1 MTQTLRQ
8 DLANMV
14 GPTQWDWL
22 KPHIARDAVVFVD
35 PQLDLVEVG
44 MALTNDNV
52 QSVQRWI
59 GEQLITKPTH
69 EQLQTWGVTGP
80 TNQLQSLIVQPY
92 VLVQEILTAA
102 DTTSGSST

>member
-1 MTQTLRQ
+1 MTQELRQ

-59 GEQLITKPTH
+59 GEQLITKPTR
-69 EQLQTWGVTGP
+69 EQLEAWGVTGP

-92 VLVQEILTAA
+92 VLVQEILAAA
-102 DTTSGSST
+102 DTNSGSST